1 MPAPRDAG
9 RPSWTRGPIRR
20 PSSQRTSI
28 RVSEG
33 VIRMDNVIERRD
45 GARIDVRALR
55 ARVVGDVVLPG
66 DEGWDGSR
74 LAWNLAVDQR
84 PAAVVYAE
92 TAEDVVA
99 AVDFARE
106 HGLRVAPQGTG
117 HNAHPLG
124 DLADTLLLKT
134 ERMRRVGIDPEGR
147 RARVEAGVLWAE
159 LTEKAKDYGLVG
171 LAGSSPDVGVVG
183 YSLGGGV
190 SWLARKYGLATNSI
204 LAIELVTA
212 DG

>member
-1 MPAPRDAG
+1 MHANRNCK
-9 RPSWTRGPIRR
+9 
-20 PSSQRTSI
+20 
-28 RVSEG
+28 G
-33 VIRMDNVIERRD
+33 VIAMQNTIERRD
-45 GARIDVRALR
+45 GAAIDVRALR

-66 DEGWDGSR
+66 DDEWEASR

-84 PAAVVYAE
+84 PAAVVLAE

-106 HGLRVAPQGTG
+106 HRLRVAPQGTG

-124 DLADTLLLKT
+124 ALDDTILLKT
-134 ERMRRVGIDPEGR
+134 ERMRRVRIDPDGR

-159 LTEKAKDYGLVG
+159 VTEQAKEFGLVG

-190 SWLARKYGLATNSI
+190 SWLARKHGLSANSI
-204 LAIELVTA
+204 LAVELVTA

>member
-1 MPAPRDAG
+1 M
-9 RPSWTRGPIRR
+9 
-20 PSSQRTSI
+20 RTECL
-28 RVSEG
+28 VHPH
-33 VIRMDNVIERRD
+33 D
-45 GARIDVRALR
+45 
-55 ARVVGDVVLPG
+55 P
-66 DEGWDGSR
+66 GWDEAR
-74 LAWNLAVDQR
+74 QAWNLAVDQQ
-84 PAAVVYAE
+84 PAAVALPE
-92 TAEDVVA
+92 TVDDVVA

-159 LTEKAKDYGLVG
+159 VTEKAKEHGLVG

-190 SWLARKYGLATNSI
+190 SWLARKHGLAANSI

-212 DG
+212 DGR